1 MKKMWER
8 FKYSDK
14 VELLIKIAIGLL
26 LSTLLAL
33 VVYLV
38 AALIIDNNNYNNSEV
53 TGYMTL
59 TVSEKYTHSELR
71 QVPVTTTTT
80 TMVNGQARVGTTVT
94 YMPRYVTVYTTIL
107 TSDTDK
113 KYISETELLF
123 NAVSKDDTVEI
134 AIRQTPN
141 GNHTFY
147 SYNDS
152 RVDLENMNEDGGYN
166 EAN

>member
-8 FKYSDK
+8 FKDLDK
-14 VELLIKIAIGLL
+14 FELIVEIALGLMISAL
-26 LSTLLAL
+26 AAL

-80 TMVNGQARVGTTVT
+80 VVVNGQARAITTVNSV
-94 YMPRYVTVYTTIL
+94 PRNVTVYTTIL
-107 TSDTDK
+107 TSDTNK
-113 KYISETELLF
+113 KYSSETELLF

-141 GNHTFY
+141 GKHTFY

-152 RVDLENMNEDGGYN
+152 RVELENINEDGGYN